1 MYIRSLFAKE
11 YKKIEEHCTLDK
23 KQRIQIT
30 PEEGKLLNLFIKIHK
45 VKSIVEI
52 GTLYGYSS
60 ICMVKALPKD
70 GHIYTI
76 ENNPQHSR
84 IAKKNFSAFNLS
96 DKITLIEGD
105 ALEKINELSA
115 KAPFDMIFIDA
126 DKSSYPKYLDWAES
140 YIKQDGLIVADNTL
154 LFDTVFLES
163 PPKEVSEKSWHAMRE
178 FNDRLSDEKKYFSI
192 LIPTLTITH
201 KYKVREQVA
210 ILLLD
215 QRDVSILSK

>member
-1 MYIRSLFAKE
+1 MRNNFSIKLSYIRNLFAKE
-11 YKKIEEHCTLDK
+11 YKTIEEYCILEK
-23 KQRIQIT
+23 KQHIQIG
-30 PEEGKLLNLFIKIHK
+30 PEEGKLLSLFIKIHK
-45 VKSIVEI
+45 IKSIVEI

-60 ICMVKALPKD
+60 ICMAKALLED

-76 ENNPQHSR
+76 ENHPQHLR

-96 DKITLIEGD
+96 DKITLIEGN
-105 ALEKINELSA
+105 ALEKLSELSA

-154 LFDTVFLES
+154 LFNTVFLES

-192 LIPTLTITH
+192 LIPTDEGMTVALKLT
-201 KYKVREQVA
+201 
-210 ILLLD
+210 
-215 QRDVSILSK
+215 

>member
-1 MYIRSLFAKE
+1 MRNNFSTKLSYIRNLFAKE
-11 YKKIEEHCTLDK
+11 YKTIEEYCILEK
-23 KQRIQIT
+23 KQHIQIS
-30 PEEGKLLNLFIKIHK
+30 PEEGKLLSLFIKIHK
-45 VKSIVEI
+45 IKSIVEI

-60 ICMVKALPKD
+60 ICMAKALLED

-76 ENNPQHSR
+76 ENHPQHLR

-96 DKITLIEGD
+96 DKITLIEGN
-105 ALEKINELSA
+105 ALEKLNELSV

-154 LFDTVFLES
+154 LFNTVFLES
-163 PPKEVSEKSWHAMRE
+163 PTKEVSEKSWHAMRE

-192 LIPTLTITH
+192 LIPTDEGMTVALKLT
-201 KYKVREQVA
+201 
-210 ILLLD
+210 
-215 QRDVSILSK
+215 